1 MEISPFKKFVAG
13 AMALLFLA
21 SILNFSFPPIF
32 LLFPVLAVGVA
43 LILGAEFFRKKREGV
58 TNPFRVLTG
67 STEFLCDDC
76 KWNYG
81 TVCTRPERPNATR
94 CPDFKRK

>member
-1 MEISPFKKFVAG
+1 MELSPFKKFVAG
-13 AMALLFLA
+13 AMALLFLGY
-21 SILNFSFPPIF
+21 ILNFSFPPIF
-32 LLFPVLAVGVA
+32 LVFPILALA
-43 LILGAEFFRKKREGV
+43 AAFILGAEFFRKKSEGI
-58 TNPFRVLTG
+58 TSPFRVLTG

-81 TVCTRPERPNATR
+81 SVCTRPERPNATR